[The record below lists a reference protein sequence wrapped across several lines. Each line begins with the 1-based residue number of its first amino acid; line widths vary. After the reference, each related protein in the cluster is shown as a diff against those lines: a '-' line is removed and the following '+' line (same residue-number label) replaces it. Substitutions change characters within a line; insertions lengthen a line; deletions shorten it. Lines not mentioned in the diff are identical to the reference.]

1 MSDPQLFSTFYL
13 GLGIAVVVILV
24 AAVLLILTQ
33 RAAQRILD
41 LAIAALGLVN
51 QIKANTMIVWALQD
65 TNKAAVEILESA
77 ESIRDHGALV
87 ATALHEI
94 DVKRGAS

>member
-1 MSDPQLFSTFYL
+1 MTDAELYTTFYI
-13 GLGIAVVVILV
+13 GLAVAFVVVLV

-41 LAIAALGLVN
+41 LAVAALGLVK
-51 QIKANTMIVWALQD
+51 QIKENTMVVWALQD
-65 TNKAAVEILESA
+65 TNKTAVNILDSA

-87 ATALHEI
+87 ANALHDI
-94 DVKRGAS
+94 DVKRGTA